1 MKYISRGFVRKAY
14 PERPAWS
21 HKGDFGRL
29 LVVGG
34 SRKYSGAPALA
45 ALAALRSGC
54 DLVTVAAP
62 ERAANIIA
70 SFSPDLITEPITGNC
85 LNNWHT
91 RAVLEMTKQAD
102 AVVLGGGLGRRSETM
117 TFVQNLLARLEKP
130 CVIDADAIHAV
141 SANKKLLK
149 SSFILT
155 PHSGEFLTLTDHEPS
170 QSIRERLEQVR
181 LFSSHL
187 DCTILLKGHIDVIS
201 DGKSVALNRTGNPFM
216 TKGGTG
222 DSLAGICGA
231 LLAAGLEP
239 FRAACSAAYLNGL
252 AGELASRELGPGLL
266 ASDILD
272 FLPTTIKKTLK

>member
-1 MKYISRGFVRKAY
+1 MKYISKDFVKKDY
-14 PERPAWS
+14 PRRNPWS

-34 SRKYSGAPALA
+34 SRKYSGSPALA
-45 ALAALRSGC
+45 GLAALRAGC

-70 SFSPDLITEPITGNC
+70 SFSPDLITEPVTGNC

-91 RAVLEMTKQAD
+91 RSVLEMTKQAD
-102 AVVLGGGLGRRSETM
+102 AVVLGGGLERKPETM

-149 SSFILT
+149 DSFILT

-170 QSIRERLEQVR
+170 QNIKERLEQVR
-181 LFSSHL
+181 LFSSHMG
-187 DCTILLKGHIDVIS
+187 CTILLKGHIDAIS
-201 DGKSVALNRTGNPFM
+201 DGKSVALNKTGSPFM

-222 DSLAGICGA
+222 DTLAGICGA
-231 LLAAGLEP
+231 LLAMGLEP
-239 FRAACSAAYLNGL
+239 FRAACSAAYINGL
-252 AGELASRELGPGLL
+252 SGELASREFGPGLL
-266 ASDILD
+266 ASDLVSFI
-272 FLPTTIKKTLK
+272 PRTLKSILG